1 MAQRR
6 NVTMKN
12 KTVVYLLALTAF
24 LIGTIEYIITGI
36 IQMVAHDLH
45 VTTSTAGLL
54 VTSLALSAAIGAP
67 IVIALTIN
75 MDRRKILTWTLII
88 FILSNFITSISH
100 SFEMVMI
107 TRILQGISGGTAIV
121 VAMAVATRLVEREK
135 RGTAIGIILMGLS
148 SSLVLGVPIG
158 TFLSSM
164 IGWKALFAAIGV
176 ITLIPLIVVYRRI
189 PSMKEQEPVTLRMQL
204 SILKDKRIL
213 LAVAV
218 TLFYVGG
225 YSTLFTYLTP
235 FLQASANLNITEI
248 SGILLLAGICSFLG
262 SSLGGIAA
270 DKKGP
275 IFTIFSG
282 IILQIMMLMLLA
294 FVTGNLVV
302 MVAVIMIWMIAT
314 WSTSPAQQLYL
325 VTLVPK
331 SPDIALSVNTSFIQ
345 FGFALGSGL
354 GGIVLSRTSILH
366 LSWISAGTVLL
377 ALLMTILMVAFDRIS
392 QKKSLKVIEQGR

>member
-1 MAQRR
+1 
-6 NVTMKN
+6 MKN
-12 KTVVYLLALTAF
+12 KTVVYLLALAAF

-176 ITLIPLIVVYRRI
+176 IMLIQLIVVYRRI

-204 SILKDKRIL
+204 SILKDRRIL

-235 FLQASANLNITEI
+235 FLQQSANLSITEI

-262 SSLGGIAA
+262 SSLGGVAA

-282 IILQIMMLMLLA
+282 ITLQIMMLMLLA

-392 QKKSLKVIEQGR
+392 QQKSLKVIEQGR

>member
-1 MAQRR
+1 
-6 NVTMKN
+6 MKN
-12 KTVVYLLALTAF
+12 KAVVYLLALAAF

-36 IQMVAHDLH
+36 IQMVADDLQ
-45 VTTSTAGLL
+45 VTTSAAGLL

-75 MDRRKILTWTLII
+75 IDRRKILSWMLII
-88 FILSNFITSISH
+88 FTLSNIITSVSH
-100 SFEMVMI
+100 SFEMVLM
-107 TRILQGISGGTAIV
+107 TRVLQGISGGTAIV

-164 IGWKALFAAIGV
+164 IGWKALFAAIGL

-189 PSMKEQEPVTLRMQL
+189 PSMKEQEAVTLGMQL

-213 LAVAV
+213 LAVTV

-235 FLQASANLNITEI
+235 FLQESANLSITEI

-262 SSLGGIAA
+262 SSLGGVAA

-275 IFTIFSG
+275 TFTIFSG
-282 IILQIMMLMLLA
+282 IILQIIMLMLLA
-294 FVTGNLVV
+294 FVTGKLVV
-302 MVAVIMIWMIAT
+302 MVVVIMIWMIAT

-354 GGIVLSRTSILH
+354 GGLILSRTSILH

-392 QKKSLKVIEQGR
+392 QQKSLKVMEQGR

>member
-1 MAQRR
+1 
-6 NVTMKN
+6 MKN
-12 KTVVYLLALTAF
+12 KTVVYLLALAAF

-36 IQMVAHDLH
+36 IQMVAHDLQ
-45 VTTSTAGLL
+45 VTTSAAGLL

-75 MDRRKILTWTLII
+75 MDRRKILTWALII

-235 FLQASANLNITEI
+235 FLQESANLSITEI

-262 SSLGGIAA
+262 SSLGGVAA

-275 IFTIFSG
+275 TFTIFSG
-282 IILQIMMLMLLA
+282 IILQIIMLMLLA

-354 GGIVLSRTSILH
+354 GGLVLSRTSILN

-392 QKKSLKVIEQGR
+392 QHKRLRPIS

>member
-1 MAQRR
+1 MQ
-6 NVTMKN
+6 N
-12 KTVVYLLALTAF
+12 KTVVYLLALAAF

-107 TRILQGISGGTAIV
+107 TRVLQGISGGTAIV

-158 TFLSSM
+158 TFLSSV
-164 IGWKALFAAIGV
+164 IGWKGLFAAIGV

-235 FLQASANLNITEI
+235 FLQKSANLSITEI

-262 SSLGGIAA
+262 SSLGGMAA

-377 ALLMTILMVAFDRIS
+377 ALLMVAFDRIS
-392 QKKSLKVIEQGR
+392 QQKSLKVIEQGR

>member
-1 MAQRR
+1 MQ
-6 NVTMKN
+6 N
-12 KTVVYLLALTAF
+12 KTVVYLLALAAF

-107 TRILQGISGGTAIV
+107 TRVLQGISGGTAIV

-235 FLQASANLNITEI
+235 FLQKSANLSITEI

-262 SSLGGIAA
+262 SSLGGMAA

-345 FGFALGSGL
+345 FGFALGSGV
-354 GGIVLSRTSILH
+354 GGIVLNGTSVLN
-366 LSWISAGTVLL
+366 LSWLSAGTVFL
-377 ALLMTILMVAFDRIS
+377 ALLMTILMVAFDRFS
-392 QKKSLKVIEQGR
+392 QHMRLKVIEQGR

>member
-1 MAQRR
+1 
-6 NVTMKN
+6 MKN
-12 KTVVYLLALTAF
+12 KTVVYLLALAAF

-235 FLQASANLNITEI
+235 FLQASANLSITEI

-262 SSLGGIAA
+262 SSLGGMAA

-282 IILQIMMLMLLA
+282 IILQILMLMLLA

-302 MVAVIMIWMIAT
+302 MVAAIMIWMIAT

-354 GGIVLSRTSILH
+354 GGIVLNGTSVLN
-366 LSWISAGTVLL
+366 LSWLSAGTVFL
-377 ALLMTILMVAFDRIS
+377 ALLMTILMVAFDRLFS
-392 QKKSLKVIEQGR
+392 QHKSLKVILQGR

>member
-1 MAQRR
+1 
-6 NVTMKN
+6 MKN
-12 KTVVYLLALTAF
+12 KAVVYLLALAAF

-36 IQMVAHDLH
+36 IQMVADDLQ
-45 VTTSTAGLL
+45 VTTSAAGLL

-75 MDRRKILTWTLII
+75 IDRRKILSWMLII
-88 FILSNFITSISH
+88 FALSNIITSVSH
-100 SFEMVMI
+100 SFEMVLM
-107 TRILQGISGGTAIV
+107 TRVLQGISGGTAIV

-164 IGWKALFAAIGV
+164 IGWKALFAAIGL

-189 PSMKEQEPVTLRMQL
+189 PSMKEQEPVTLGMQL

-235 FLQASANLNITEI
+235 FLQESANLSITEI

-262 SSLGGIAA
+262 SSLGGVAA

-275 IFTIFSG
+275 AFTIFSG
-282 IILQIMMLMLLA
+282 IILQIIMLMLLA

-354 GGIVLSRTSILH
+354 GGLVLSRTSILN

-392 QKKSLKVIEQGR
+392 QQKSLKVMEQGR

>member
-1 MAQRR
+1 MQ
-6 NVTMKN
+6 N
-12 KTVVYLLALTAF
+12 KTVVYLLALAAF

-235 FLQASANLNITEI
+235 FLQKSANLSITEI

-262 SSLGGIAA
+262 SSLGGMAA

-392 QKKSLKVIEQGR
+392 QQKSLKVIEQGR

>member
-1 MAQRR
+1 
-6 NVTMKN
+6 MKN
-12 KTVVYLLALTAF
+12 KTVVYLLALAAF

-36 IQMVAHDLH
+36 IQMVADDLQ
-45 VTTSTAGLL
+45 VTTSAAGLL

-67 IVIALTIN
+67 IVIVLTIN
-75 MDRRKILTWTLII
+75 IDRKKILSWMLMI
-88 FILSNFITSISH
+88 FILSNIITSVSH
-100 SFEMVMI
+100 SFEMVMM
-107 TRILQGISGGTAIV
+107 TRVLQGISGGTAIV

-164 IGWKALFAAIGV
+164 IGWKALFAAIGL

-235 FLQASANLNITEI
+235 FLQASANLSITEI

-262 SSLGGIAA
+262 SSLGGMTA

-282 IILQIMMLMLLA
+282 IILQIIMLMLLS

-345 FGFALGSGL
+345 FGFALGSGV
-354 GGIVLSRTSILH
+354 GGIVLSETSILN
-366 LSWISAGTVLL
+366 LSWISAGTVFL
-377 ALLMTILMVAFDRIS
+377 ALLMTILMVAFDRFS
-392 QKKSLKVIEQGR
+392 QRKSLKVIGQGS

>member
-1 MAQRR
+1 MQ
-6 NVTMKN
+6 N
-12 KTVVYLLALTAF
+12 KTVVYLLALAAF

-107 TRILQGISGGTAIV
+107 TRVLQGISGGTAIV

-235 FLQASANLNITEI
+235 FLQKSANLSITEI

-262 SSLGGIAA
+262 SSLGGMAA

-377 ALLMTILMVAFDRIS
+377 ALLMTILMVAFYRIS
-392 QKKSLKVIEQGR
+392 QQKSLKVIEQGR

>member
-1 MAQRR
+1 
-6 NVTMKN
+6 MKN
-12 KTVVYLLALTAF
+12 KAVVYLLALAAF

-36 IQMVAHDLH
+36 IQMVADDLQ
-45 VTTSTAGLL
+45 VTTSAAGLL

-75 MDRRKILTWTLII
+75 IDRRKILSWMLII
-88 FILSNFITSISH
+88 FALSNIITSVSH
-100 SFEMVMI
+100 SFEMVLM
-107 TRILQGISGGTAIV
+107 TRVLQGISGGTAIV

-164 IGWKALFAAIGV
+164 IGWKALFAAIGL

-189 PSMKEQEPVTLRMQL
+189 PSMKEQEPVTLGMQL

-235 FLQASANLNITEI
+235 FLQESANLSITEI

-262 SSLGGIAA
+262 SSLGGVAA

-275 IFTIFSG
+275 TFTIFSG
-282 IILQIMMLMLLA
+282 IILQIIMLMLLA

-354 GGIVLSRTSILH
+354 GGLVLSRTSILH

-392 QKKSLKVIEQGR
+392 QQKSLKVMEQGR

>member
-1 MAQRR
+1 
-6 NVTMKN
+6 MKN
-12 KTVVYLLALTAF
+12 KAVVYLLALAAF

-36 IQMVAHDLH
+36 IQMVADDLQ
-45 VTTSTAGLL
+45 VTISAAGLL

-75 MDRRKILTWTLII
+75 IDRRKILSWMLII
-88 FILSNFITSISH
+88 FTLSNILTSVSH
-100 SFEMVMI
+100 SFEMVLM

-164 IGWKALFAAIGV
+164 IGWKALFAAIGL

-189 PSMKEQEPVTLRMQL
+189 PSMKEQEPVTLGMQL

-235 FLQASANLNITEI
+235 FLQESANLSITEI

-262 SSLGGIAA
+262 SSLGGVAA

-275 IFTIFSG
+275 TFTIFSG
-282 IILQIMMLMLLA
+282 IILQIIMLMLLA

-354 GGIVLSRTSILH
+354 GGLVLSRTSILN

-392 QKKSLKVIEQGR
+392 QQKSLKVMEQGR

>member
-1 MAQRR
+1 MQ
-6 NVTMKN
+6 N
-12 KTVVYLLALTAF
+12 KTVVYLLALAAF

-235 FLQASANLNITEI
+235 FLQKSANLSITEI

-262 SSLGGIAA
+262 SSLGGMAA

-345 FGFALGSGL
+345 FGFALGSGV
-354 GGIVLSRTSILH
+354 GGLVLSRTSILN

-392 QKKSLKVIEQGR
+392 QHKSLKVMEQGR

>member
-1 MAQRR
+1 MQ
-6 NVTMKN
+6 N
-12 KTVVYLLALTAF
+12 KTVVYLLALAAF

-75 MDRRKILTWTLII
+75 MDRRKILTWTLIT

-121 VAMAVATRLVEREK
+121 VAMVAVATRLVEREK

-235 FLQASANLNITEI
+235 FLQKSANLSITEI

-262 SSLGGIAA
+262 SSLGGMAA

-392 QKKSLKVIEQGR
+392 QQKSLKVIEQGR

>member
-1 MAQRR
+1 
-6 NVTMKN
+6 MKN
-12 KTVVYLLALTAF
+12 KTVVYLLALAAF

-176 ITLIPLIVVYRRI
+176 IMLIQLIVVYRRI

-204 SILKDKRIL
+204 SILKDRRIL

-235 FLQASANLNITEI
+235 FLQQSANLSITQI

-262 SSLGGIAA
+262 SSLGGVAA

-282 IILQIMMLMLLA
+282 ITLQIMMLMLLA

-392 QKKSLKVIEQGR
+392 QQKSLKVIEQGR

>member
-1 MAQRR
+1 MQ
-6 NVTMKN
+6 N
-12 KTVVYLLALTAF
+12 KTVVYLLALAAF

-158 TFLSSM
+158 TFLSSV
-164 IGWKALFAAIGV
+164 IGWKGLFAAIGV

-235 FLQASANLNITEI
+235 FLQKSANLSITEI

-262 SSLGGIAA
+262 SSLGGMSA

-282 IILQIMMLMLLA
+282 ITLQIMMLMLLA

-392 QKKSLKVIEQGR
+392 QQKSLKVIEQGR

>member
-1 MAQRR
+1 
-6 NVTMKN
+6 MKN
-12 KTVVYLLALTAF
+12 KAVVYLLALAAF

-36 IQMVAHDLH
+36 IQMVADDLQ
-45 VTTSTAGLL
+45 VTTSAAGLL

-75 MDRRKILTWTLII
+75 IDRRKILSWMLII
-88 FILSNFITSISH
+88 FTLSNIITSVSH
-100 SFEMVMI
+100 SFEMVLM
-107 TRILQGISGGTAIV
+107 TRVLQGISGGTAIV

-164 IGWKALFAAIGV
+164 IGWKALFAAIGL

-189 PSMKEQEPVTLRMQL
+189 PSMKEQEPVTLGMQL

-225 YSTLFTYLTP
+225 YSTLFTYLSP
-235 FLQASANLNITEI
+235 FLQESANLSITEI

-262 SSLGGIAA
+262 SSLGGVAA

-275 IFTIFSG
+275 TFTIFSG
-282 IILQIMMLMLLA
+282 IILQIIMLMLLA
-294 FVTGNLVV
+294 FVSGNLVV

-354 GGIVLSRTSILH
+354 GGLVLSRTSILH

-392 QKKSLKVIEQGR
+392 QQKSLKVMEQGR

>member
-1 MAQRR
+1 
-6 NVTMKN
+6 MKN
-12 KTVVYLLALTAF
+12 KTVVYLLALAAF

-36 IQMVAHDLH
+36 IQMVADDLH
-45 VTTSTAGLL
+45 VTTSAAGLL

-75 MDRRKILTWTLII
+75 IDRKKILSWMLMI
-88 FILSNFITSISH
+88 FILSNVITSVSH
-100 SFEMVMI
+100 SFEMVMM

-164 IGWKALFAAIGV
+164 IGWKALFAAIGL

-235 FLQASANLNITEI
+235 FLQASANLSITEI

-262 SSLGGIAA
+262 SSLGGMAA

-282 IILQIMMLMLLA
+282 ITLQIIMLMLLS

-345 FGFALGSGL
+345 FGFALGSGV
-354 GGIVLSRTSILH
+354 GGIVLSETSILN
-366 LSWISAGTVLL
+366 LSWISAGTVFL
-377 ALLMTILMVAFDRIS
+377 ALLMTILMVAFDRFS
-392 QKKSLKVIEQGR
+392 QRKSLKVIEQGS

>member
-1 MAQRR
+1 
-6 NVTMKN
+6 MKN
-12 KTVVYLLALTAF
+12 KTVVYLLALAAF

-107 TRILQGISGGTAIV
+107 TRVLQGISGVTAIV

-189 PSMKEQEPVTLRMQL
+189 PYMKEQEPVTLRMQL

-235 FLQASANLNITEI
+235 FLQKSANLSITEI

-262 SSLGGIAA
+262 SSLGGMAA

-282 IILQIMMLMLLA
+282 ITLQIMMLMLLA
-294 FVTGNLVV
+294 FVTGNLMV

-354 GGIVLSRTSILH
+354 GGIVLSRTSILY

-392 QKKSLKVIEQGR
+392 QQKSLKVIEQGR

>member
-1 MAQRR
+1 
-6 NVTMKN
+6 MKN
-12 KTVVYLLALTAF
+12 KAVVYLLALAAF

-36 IQMVAHDLH
+36 IQMVADDLQ
-45 VTTSTAGLL
+45 VTTSAAGLL

-75 MDRRKILTWTLII
+75 IDRRKILSWMLII
-88 FILSNFITSISH
+88 FTLSNIVTSVSH
-100 SFEMVMI
+100 SFEMVLM
-107 TRILQGISGGTAIV
+107 TRVLQGISGGTAIV

-164 IGWKALFAAIGV
+164 IGWKALFAAIGL

-189 PSMKEQEPVTLRMQL
+189 PSMKEQEPVTLGMQL

-235 FLQASANLNITEI
+235 FLQESANLSITEI

-262 SSLGGIAA
+262 SSLGGVAA

-275 IFTIFSG
+275 TFTIFSG
-282 IILQIMMLMLLA
+282 IILQIIMLMLLA

-354 GGIVLSRTSILH
+354 GGLVLSRTSILN

-392 QKKSLKVIEQGR
+392 QHKSLKVMEQGR

>member
-1 MAQRR
+1 
-6 NVTMKN
+6 MKN
-12 KTVVYLLALTAF
+12 KTVVYLLALAAF

-36 IQMVAHDLH
+36 IQMVADDLH
-45 VTTSTAGLL
+45 VTTSAAGLL

-75 MDRRKILTWTLII
+75 MDRRKILSWMLII
-88 FILSNFITSISH
+88 FILSNFITSVSH
-100 SFEMVMI
+100 SFEMVMM

-164 IGWKALFAAIGV
+164 IGWKALFATIGL

-189 PSMKEQEPVTLRMQL
+189 PSMKEQEPVTLGMQL

-235 FLQASANLNITEI
+235 FLQASANLSITEI

-282 IILQIMMLMLLA
+282 IILQIIMLMLLA

-345 FGFALGSGL
+345 FGFALGSGV
-354 GGIVLSRTSILH
+354 GGIVLSETSILN
-366 LSWISAGTVLL
+366 LSWISAGTVCLS
-377 ALLMTILMVAFDRIS
+377 LLMTILMVAFDRFS
-392 QKKSLKVIEQGR
+392 QHKSLKVIEQGS

>member
-1 MAQRR
+1 
-6 NVTMKN
+6 MKN
-12 KTVVYLLALTAF
+12 KAVVYLLALAAF

-36 IQMVAHDLH
+36 IQMVADDLQ
-45 VTTSTAGLL
+45 VTTSAAGLL

-75 MDRRKILTWTLII
+75 IDRRKILSWMLII
-88 FILSNFITSISH
+88 FTVSNIITSVSH
-100 SFEMVMI
+100 SFEMVLM
-107 TRILQGISGGTAIV
+107 TRVLQGISGGTAIV

-164 IGWKALFAAIGV
+164 IGWKALFAAIGL

-189 PSMKEQEPVTLRMQL
+189 PSMKEQEPVTLGMQL

-235 FLQASANLNITEI
+235 FLQESANLSITEI

-262 SSLGGIAA
+262 SSLGGVAA

-275 IFTIFSG
+275 TFTIFSG
-282 IILQIMMLMLLA
+282 IILQIIMLMLLA

-354 GGIVLSRTSILH
+354 GGLVLSRTSILN

-392 QKKSLKVIEQGR
+392 QQKSLKVMEQGR